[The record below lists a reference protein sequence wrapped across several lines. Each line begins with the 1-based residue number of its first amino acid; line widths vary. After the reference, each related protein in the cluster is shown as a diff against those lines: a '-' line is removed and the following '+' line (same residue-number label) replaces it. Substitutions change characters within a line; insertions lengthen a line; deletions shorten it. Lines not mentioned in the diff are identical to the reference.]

1 MDNDRP
7 VALIKQDDKHGL
19 AQNAYENT
27 IRDLNR
33 TIYNLYI
40 RINELKEEIFSLEG
54 EKERIL
60 TDINSLL
67 GK

>member
-7 VALIKQDDKHGL
+7 VTEVEDDKHGL
-19 AQNAYENT
+19 AKNAYENT

-40 RINELKEEIFSLEG
+40 RINKLIEENNELSELRKSEHKSES
-54 EKERIL
+54 
-60 TDINSLL
+60 
-67 GK
+67 

>member
-7 VALIKQDDKHGL
+7 VTQVEDDKHGL
-19 AQNAYENT
+19 AKNAYENT

-40 RINELKEEIFSLEG
+40 RINKLIEENNDLSELRKSEHKSES
-54 EKERIL
+54 
-60 TDINSLL
+60 
-67 GK
+67 

>member
-7 VALIKQDDKHGL
+7 VTQVEDDKHGL
-19 AQNAYENT
+19 AKNAYQNT

-40 RINELKEEIFSLEG
+40 RINKLIEENNELSELRKSEHKSES
-54 EKERIL
+54 
-60 TDINSLL
+60 
-67 GK
+67 

>member
-7 VALIKQDDKHGL
+7 VTQVEDDKHGL
-19 AQNAYENT
+19 AKNAYENT

-40 RINELKEEIFSLEG
+40 RINKLVEENNELSDLRKSEHKSES
-54 EKERIL
+54 
-60 TDINSLL
+60 
-67 GK
+67 

>member
-7 VALIKQDDKHGL
+7 VTQVEDDKHGL
-19 AQNAYENT
+19 AKNAYENT

-40 RINELKEEIFSLEG
+40 RINKLIEENNELSEMRKSEHKSES
-54 EKERIL
+54 
-60 TDINSLL
+60 
-67 GK
+67 

>member
-7 VALIKQDDKHGL
+7 VTQVEDDKHGL
-19 AQNAYENT
+19 AKNAYENT

-40 RINELKEEIFSLEG
+40 RINKLIEDNNELSELRKSEHKSES
-54 EKERIL
+54 
-60 TDINSLL
+60 
-67 GK
+67 

>member
-40 RINELKEEIFSLEG
+40 RINELKEENHELSQLRKSEH
-54 EKERIL
+54 K
-60 TDINSLL
+60 S
-67 GK
+67 KS

>member
-7 VALIKQDDKHGL
+7 VTQVEDDKHGL
-19 AQNAYENT
+19 AKNAYENT

-40 RINELKEEIFSLEG
+40 RINKLIEENNELSDLRKSEHKSES
-54 EKERIL
+54 
-60 TDINSLL
+60 
-67 GK
+67 

>member
-1 MDNDRP
+1 MDNVRP
-7 VALIKQDDKHGL
+7 VAIIKQDDKHGL

-40 RINELKEEIFSLEG
+40 RINELKEENHELSQLRKSEHKS
-54 EKERIL
+54 E
-60 TDINSLL
+60 S
-67 GK
+67 

>member
-7 VALIKQDDKHGL
+7 MTQVEDDKHGL
-19 AQNAYENT
+19 AKNAYENT

-40 RINELKEEIFSLEG
+40 RINKLIEENNELSELRKSEHKSES
-54 EKERIL
+54 
-60 TDINSLL
+60 
-67 GK
+67 

>member
-7 VALIKQDDKHGL
+7 VTQVEDDKHGL
-19 AQNAYENT
+19 AKNAYDNT

-40 RINELKEEIFSLEG
+40 RINKLIEENNELSELRKSEHKSES
-54 EKERIL
+54 
-60 TDINSLL
+60 
-67 GK
+67 

>member
-7 VALIKQDDKHGL
+7 VTQLEDDKHGL
-19 AQNAYENT
+19 AKNAYENT

-40 RINELKEEIFSLEG
+40 RINKLIEENNELSELRKSEHKSES
-54 EKERIL
+54 
-60 TDINSLL
+60 
-67 GK
+67 

>member
-7 VALIKQDDKHGL
+7 VASVDKDDKHGL
-19 AQNAYENT
+19 AKNAYENT

-40 RINELKEEIFSLEG
+40 RINKLIEENNELSALRESEHKS
-54 EKERIL
+54 K
-60 TDINSLL
+60 S
-67 GK
+67 

>member
-7 VALIKQDDKHGL
+7 VASVDKDDKHGL
-19 AQNAYENT
+19 AKNAYENT

-40 RINELKEEIFSLEG
+40 RINKLIEENNELSELRESEHKS
-54 EKERIL
+54 K
-60 TDINSLL
+60 S
-67 GK
+67 

>member
-7 VALIKQDDKHGL
+7 VTQVEDDKHGL
-19 AQNAYENT
+19 AKNAYENT

-40 RINELKEEIFSLEG
+40 RINKLIEENNELSELRKSEHKSES
-54 EKERIL
+54 
-60 TDINSLL
+60 
-67 GK
+67 

>member
-7 VALIKQDDKHGL
+7 VTQVEDDKHGL
-19 AQNAYENT
+19 AKNAYENT

-40 RINELKEEIFSLEG
+40 RINKLIEENNELSELRKSEHKSESCH
-54 EKERIL
+54 
-60 TDINSLL
+60 NSV
-67 GK
+67 

>member
-7 VALIKQDDKHGL
+7 ETQVEDDKHGL
-19 AQNAYENT
+19 AKNAYENT

-40 RINELKEEIFSLEG
+40 RINKLIEENNELSELRESEHKS
-54 EKERIL
+54 K
-60 TDINSLL
+60 S
-67 GK
+67 

>member
-7 VALIKQDDKHGL
+7 VTQVEDDKHGL
-19 AQNAYENT
+19 AKNAYENT

-40 RINELKEEIFSLEG
+40 RINKLIEENNELSELWKSEHKSES
-54 EKERIL
+54 
-60 TDINSLL
+60 
-67 GK
+67 

>member
-7 VALIKQDDKHGL
+7 VTQVEDDKHGL
-19 AQNAYENT
+19 AKYAYENT

-40 RINELKEEIFSLEG
+40 RINKLIEENNELSELRESEHKS
-54 EKERIL
+54 K
-60 TDINSLL
+60 S
-67 GK
+67 

>member
-7 VALIKQDDKHGL
+7 VALIYKDDKHGL

-40 RINELKEEIFSLEG
+40 RINELKEENNELSQLR
-54 EKERIL
+54 KSERK
-60 TDINSLL
+60 SES
-67 GK
+67 

>member
-7 VALIKQDDKHGL
+7 VTQVGDDKHGL
-19 AQNAYENT
+19 AKNAYENT

-40 RINELKEEIFSLEG
+40 RINKLIEENNELSELRKSEHKS
-54 EKERIL
+54 K
-60 TDINSLL
+60 S
-67 GK
+67 

>member
-40 RINELKEEIFSLEG
+40 RINELKEENNELSQLRKSEHKS
-54 EKERIL
+54 E
-60 TDINSLL
+60 S
-67 GK
+67 

>member
-7 VALIKQDDKHGL
+7 VTQVEDDKHGL
-19 AQNAYENT
+19 AKNAYENT

-40 RINELKEEIFSLEG
+40 RINKLVEENNELSELRKSEHKSES
-54 EKERIL
+54 
-60 TDINSLL
+60 
-67 GK
+67 